1 MNRRDFHGLATMGI
15 IGSIIQSQ
23 TGLSAF
29 SETQETN
36 ILKPK
41 RLFPGDK
48 VGLITPGSY
57 IPDAG
62 YEKAI
67 NNLTQLGLQVIPGRY
82 VREKRGFTAG
92 TDAQRL
98 EDLHTFFEDPSVKAI
113 WCARGGYGCSRLL
126 PFINYDLVRK
136 NPKIIIGY
144 SDITALLQAIFLQT
158 GLVGFHGPVAG
169 ATWTPYT
176 KQHIKGVL
184 FDSFTNPYTINLAE
198 EELTPE
204 KEHFKPYSIY
214 PGTVTGR
221 LMGGNVSLLA
231 ALAGTP
237 FAFDATD
244 KLFFMEDIDERPYSL
259 DRMFTQLRQSANLH
273 KAKGLILG
281 VFEGC
286 NPKKDE
292 ESLSL
297 KETIF
302 DRLSDLNVPA
312 VYGLSFGHVPN
323 NFTLPIGIMA
333 ELDTENKT
341 LTYLESATI

>member
-1 MNRRDFHGLATMGI
+1 VETAIVKPQR
-15 IGSIIQSQ
+15 
-23 TGLSAF
+23 LS
-29 SETQETN
+29 
-36 ILKPK
+36 
-41 RLFPGDK
+41 PGDK
-48 VGLITPGSY
+48 VGLITPGSS
-57 IPDAG
+57 IPDAN

-67 NNLTQLGLQVIPGRY
+67 QNLTQLGLQVVPGKF

-98 EDLHTFFEDPSVKAI
+98 EDLHTFFEDPSIKAI

-126 PFINYDLVRK
+126 PFMNYELIRK
-136 NPKIIIGY
+136 NPKILIGY

-169 ATWTPYT
+169 STWTPYT
-176 KQHIKGVL
+176 LQHIKGVL
-184 FDSFTNPYTINLAE
+184 FDSFTNPYVIRLAE
-198 EELTPE
+198 EEQTNE
-204 KEHFKPYSIY
+204 NEHFIPYTINQGIVS
-214 PGTVTGR
+214 GR
-221 LMGGNVSLLA
+221 LMGGNISLLA

-237 FAFDATD
+237 FALDATD
-244 KLFFMEDIDERPYSL
+244 KLLFMEDIDERPYSL

-273 KAKGLILG
+273 RAKGFVLG

-286 NPKKDE
+286 NPKKGE

-297 KETIF
+297 KETIM
-302 DRLSDLNVPA
+302 DRLSEWNLPA

-323 NFTLPIGIMA
+323 NFTLPLGIMA

-341 LTYLESATI
+341 LTYLEAPTL